1 MEIGIQGEE
10 EQTEEF
16 MRESYK
22 ELGMTDEEFEN
33 LRLAPVY
40 NWFIAISKDR
50 KEVIICPD
58 IKERTQFA
66 RSLGPEYIYAEDA
79 VDHFRSECYQAM
91 EA

>member
-1 MEIGIQGEE
+1 
-10 EQTEEF
+10 

-33 LRLAPVY
+33 LRLTPVY

-79 VDHFRSECYQAM
+79 VNHFRSECYQAM